1 MTCTYSVFSK
11 DTEERRMIRINI
23 PGFGLLEIKNLVT
36 DLNGTI
42 TDSGRLIPGALS
54 HMKALK
60 ESGIDIYVVSGDTR
74 GVLGNILAQDSGI
87 ETVLTTSA
95 EGKRAF
101 VEEIGPGQTV
111 CIGNGNIDVEMF
123 KVARLSICTIQAEGA
138 ATRAMLNADIVVPHI
153 TDALKML
160 LDHECL
166 VATLRH

>member
-1 MTCTYSVFSK
+1 
-11 DTEERRMIRINI
+11 MIRINI

-74 GVLGNILAQDSGI
+74 GVLGKILAQDSGI

-101 VEEIGPGQTV
+101 VEKIGPGQTV

-160 LDHECL
+160 LDHKCL
-166 VATLRH
+166 VATLRY